1 MTQATD
7 LGNVLNQLAANYRA
21 RVNVNLQSIVT
32 QHYGATEPAPVYPNM
47 IWFSSGD
54 GYIKLRNPT
63 NSGWQTIGTIGP
75 PMQWTNVPVQTAAW
89 KTGDV
94 KPSFSGA
101 PETGWIFLDD
111 GTIGDQYSGAISR
124 ANPDCWP
131 LYSILWPSG
140 GIYAFAQGTWTPVG
154 KGASAAADWAAHRHI
169 SLPRACGR
177 AMTTAGQGKHMDV
190 NVGTPNTNSLSYG
203 WWTNYN
209 GEEQVQ
215 LNWNHMPEH
224 AHWVPAHNHN
234 LARAL
239 TNFSAPVKSTTGGP
253 YSIPDGNSGIT
264 WTETW
269 PGSNSGN
276 AGANLPHSNLGPR
289 FYIFLLI
296 KL

>member
-1 MTQATD
+1 M
-7 LGNVLNQLAANYRA
+7 V
-21 RVNVNLQSIVT
+21 
-32 QHYGATEPAPVYPNM
+32 
-47 IWFSSGD
+47 WFDSGT
-54 GYIKLRNPT
+54 GYVKLRNPT
-63 NSGWQTIGTIGP
+63 NSAWATVGTIGP
-75 PMQWTNVPVQTAAW
+75 PMKWTNVDVPSTGW
-89 KTGDV
+89 STGDV
-94 KPSFSGA
+94 KATYKWWADDGWVLLNDGSIGDANSGA
-101 PETGWIFLDD
+101 VTRFNSD
-111 GTIGDQYSGAISR
+111 T
-124 ANPDCWP
+124 WP
-131 LYSILWPSG
+131 LYSYLWPSG
-140 GIYAFAQGTWTPVG
+140 GMYVFQPGTWTPVG

-209 GEEQVQ
+209 VEEQVQ

-224 AHWVPAHNHN
+224 AHWVPGHNHG

-239 TNFSAPVKSTTGGP
+239 TNFSAPVKSTSSGP

-276 AGANLPHSNLGPR
+276 AGANQAHPNLGPR
-289 FYIFLLI
+289 FYCWLLI

>member
-1 MTQATD
+1 
-7 LGNVLNQLAANYRA
+7 
-21 RVNVNLQSIVT
+21 
-32 QHYGATEPAPVYPNM
+32 
-47 IWFSSGD
+47 
-54 GYIKLRNPT
+54 
-63 NSGWQTIGTIGP
+63 
-75 PMQWTNVPVQTAAW
+75 
-89 KTGDV
+89 
-94 KPSFSGA
+94 
-101 PETGWIFLDD
+101 
-111 GTIGDQYSGAISR
+111 
-124 ANPDCWP
+124 
-131 LYSILWPSG
+131 
-140 GIYAFAQGTWTPVG
+140 
-154 KGASAAADWAAHRHI
+154 
-169 SLPRACGR
+169 
-177 AMTTAGQGKHMDV
+177 MTTAGQGKHMDV